1 MHAQFVKKLNAV
13 GSALQTSPTK
23 SPAKSRAAAASAGKS
38 GGGVKYT
45 PLEQQFVA
53 VKEKN
58 PDVLLIV
65 ECGYR
70 CRFFGE
76 DAEVPSSQR
85 PDLADTIVDVDS
97 LTLTWW

>member
-13 GSALQTSPTK
+13 GSALQASPTK
-23 SPAKSRAAAASAGKS
+23 SPSKSRAAAAAGGKS
-38 GGGVKYT
+38 GGGGVKYT

-76 DAEVPSSQR
+76 DAEVPLIS
-85 PDLADTIVDVDS
+85 A
-97 LTLTWW
+97 

>member
-1 MHAQFVKKLNAV
+1 LREQVHAQFVKKLSAV
-13 GSALQTSPTK
+13 GSALQLTIGSPTK
-23 SPAKSRAAAASAGKS
+23 SPSKSRAGAVASKAAP

-45 PLEQQFVA
+45 PLEQQVVA

-65 ECGYR
+65 ECGHR

-76 DAEVPSSQR
+76 DAEVR
-85 PDLADTIVDVDS
+85 PLLSVCLIVG
-97 LTLTWW
+97 

>member
-1 MHAQFVKKLNAV
+1 VHAQFVKKLNAV

-23 SPAKSRAAAASAGKS
+23 SPSKSRAAAGGKS
-38 GGGVKYT
+38 GGGGIKYT

-76 DAEVPSSQR
+76 DAEVPLIS
-85 PDLADTIVDVDS
+85 A
-97 LTLTWW
+97 